1 MGDSGHHNAREPVLG
16 WESGFGLES
25 SPALWDLKE
34 SLNVLEPPV
43 PHLRCMMDPQSKAS
57 LR

>member
-1 MGDSGHHNAREPVLG
+1 MGESGHHNAREPVLG

-34 SLNVLEPPV
+34 VTLCPGTSSPSSELHDGSPE
-43 PHLRCMMDPQSKAS
+43 
-57 LR
+57 